1 MSGDEA
7 RGVRVEVREL
17 HRRFVKGGQTIE
29 VLRGLSLELAPG
41 EMVAVLGQSG
51 SGKSTLLQVLG
62 TLDRPSA
69 GRVLFDGEDVF
80 QRGATALDALRNR
93 RIGFIFQFHH
103 LLPDQTALKNVM
115 IPARIGGVP
124 VAEAERRARELLDR
138 VGLGARLHHRPGE
151 LSGGEQQRVAIAR
164 ALVRSP
170 DLLLADEPTGNLD
183 PATAAGV
190 FELLVELNASAG
202 STMVVVT
209 HSLEL
214 AARFPRRL
222 RIQGGVLHEVA
233 A

>member
-1 MSGDEA
+1 MSGNDA

-17 HRRFVKGGQTIE
+17 HRRFEKGGQTIE

-164 ALVRSP
+164 AL
-170 DLLLADEPTGNLD
+170 ADEPTGNLD

-190 FELLVELNASAG
+190 FEMLVELNASAG

-209 HSLEL
+209 HSLDL